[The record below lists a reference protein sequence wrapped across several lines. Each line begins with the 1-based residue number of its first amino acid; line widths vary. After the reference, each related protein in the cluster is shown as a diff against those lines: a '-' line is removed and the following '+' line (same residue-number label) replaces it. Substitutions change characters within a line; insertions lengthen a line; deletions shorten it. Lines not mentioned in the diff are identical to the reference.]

1 MPEEQQTRNYSLAGY
16 PTNIWGYSV
25 DEQAVTAPAAS
36 AAPSLSGS
44 SMWSRQPAQ
53 ASPMASMA
61 PGTASGLASRSASMA
76 SLSSAPSFSVPSV
89 TATPANRVSSQ
100 SSTASSPNASTTSTM
115 ADDDLILTAIVV
127 KNIPFAVKKEQLI
140 EVMTQLGLPLPYA
153 FNYHF
158 DNGVFRGLAFANF
171 STPEETAVV
180 ISNLNNR
187 EIGGRKLRVEY
198 KKMLPAQ
205 ERERIERE
213 KRERRGQLE
222 EQHASRSNSPVASAA
237 ALSGQT
243 QDASMAPLH
252 RSPPSPSGPDFND
265 PETLEIYSSLLLF
278 QAGSSRLE
286 LLLGPSLSPAQIH
299 TIQTLCGQLQLQVTV
314 HEALGLTVSKPALS
328 RVDYPS
334 AIFREAAASG
344 GHGSGA
350 VPQRTASSTD
360 LHQTWNT
367 SAGAGPAGSL
377 FSEGRYST
385 TRFFAPQHN
394 VPGVIGKQ
402 PEN

>member
-1 MPEEQQTRNYSLAGY
+1 MAGY

-25 DEQAVTAPAAS
+25 DEQAVTPAPAS

-44 SMWSRQPAQ
+44 SMWSRQPSQ
-53 ASPMASMA
+53 VSSMGGIL
-61 PGTASGLASRSASMA
+61 PGAGSGLASRSASVP
-76 SLSSAPSFSVPSV
+76 SISSAPGFSVSPL

-100 SSTASSPNASTTSTM
+100 SSTASSPNASTASTV

-127 KNIPFAVKKEQLI
+127 KNIPFAIKKEQLI

-171 STPEETAVV
+171 SSAEETAAV
-180 ISNLNNR
+180 ISSLNGR

-222 EQHASRSNSPVASAA
+222 EQHASRSNSPVAAA
-237 ALSGQT
+237 ASLTGQG
-243 QDASMAPLH
+243 QDVVAAAAAASH
-252 RSPPSPSGPDFND
+252 RSPRSPGRPDFND

-278 QAGSSRLE
+278 QACSSRLE
-286 LLLGPSLSPAQIH
+286 LSLGPALSPAQTR
-299 TIQTLCGQLQLQVTV
+299 TIQTLCGQMQLHYTV
-314 HEALGLTVSKPALS
+314 HETLGLTISKPALS
-328 RVDYPS
+328 RFDYPS
-334 AIFREAAASG
+334 AIFRAAATNVSP
-344 GHGSGA
+344 GSAA
-350 VPQRTASSTD
+350 VPQRTASATE
-360 LHQTWNT
+360 LHTWNS
-367 SAGAGPAGSL
+367 SAGSGVSSTL
-377 FSEGRYST
+377 FSEGRYSK
-385 TRFFAPQHN
+385 TRFFAAPPSNN